1 MWLYSTVQFV
11 LMLIGFAIGSFAWVS
26 AFADDNPNRPYWWI
40 GGLIG
45 LSIGWAIVAYTI
57 KGFGK
62 ATATPADQ
70 PPVPTAPAPK
80 PVAAKPAAPKAPLR
94 SEAITLLAALQREA
108 RFVDFIQESLAGYS
122 DAQIGAAARDVHRD
136 CGVVLKRMFALRPAV
151 MEEEGKE
158 VEMPAGF
165 DAGRWR
171 LTGNV
176 TGQPP
181 FRGRLVHP
189 GWEATTSELP
199 TWSGS
204 AAVAKM
210 VAPAEVELK

>member
-1 MWLYSTVQFV
+1 MQWYSRV
-11 LMLIGFAIGSFAWVS
+11 LRLVMIGLGIAALVWFGVYSGEEFI
-26 AFADDNPNRPYWWI
+26 NRYRWI
-40 GGLIG
+40 GVVIG
-45 LSIGWAIVAYTI
+45 VLIGWAMA
-57 KGFGK
+57 GFWRPSVK
-62 ATATPADQ
+62 EVRETPNEMPQPKQ
-70 PPVPTAPAPK
+70 PPVPK
-80 PVAAKPAAPKAPLR
+80 PVAAKPPAPKPPAR

-136 CGVVLKRMFALRPAV
+136 CAAVLKRMFALRPAV
-151 MEEEGKE
+151 TDEEGKE
-158 VEMPAGF
+158 VEVPAGF

-181 FRGRLVHP
+181 FHGRLVHP
-189 GWEATTSELP
+189 GWEATVCELP

-204 AAVAKM
+204 AAAARI